1 MTPKTI
7 ADLKINW
14 TFDYNFEDSVS
25 EKIHND
31 NLTIADLRIVPN
43 EYYFTIDDDFTFK
56 IPELLD
62 SNFTSLLRE
71 IDYKI
76 FKLQLD
82 NKLPRVLILDRF
94 EVISKNIFKIHVK
107 E

>member
-1 MTPKTI
+1 MTQRTI
-7 ADLKINW
+7 ADLSINW
-14 TFDYNFEDSVS
+14 TFDYNYEDSVS
-25 EKIHND
+25 EKVYND
-31 NLTIADLRIVPN
+31 NPAIADLKIVPN

-62 SNFTSLLRE
+62 SDFKSLLRE

-82 NKLPRVLILDRF
+82 NKLPRILILDRF
-94 EVISKNIFKIHVK
+94 ELISKNIFKIHVK
-107 E
+107 K